1 MDLVLRSASSTTLQ
15 QYSSNNVLFFQTT
28 MKVTEQC
35 RSITSKKAKQQ
46 KANQQKANQLTS
58 VQQGQKVNDEA
69 ELRREVGSAHRASTQ
84 GQDQREHLEAVGV
97 RHREQVIAG
106 RRRRS
111 PGAKRDFPVV
121 PHPRGLL
128 LDGLDDVEADLPLQ
142 VGQLRAAEE
151 DSDHV
156 LLQVRLLVESWRRKK
171 SLIL

>member
-46 KANQQKANQLTS
+46 KANQLTS

-69 ELRREVGSAHRASTQ
+69 ELRREVGSTHRASTQ

-106 RRRRS
+106 RRRRC

-151 DSDHV
+151 NSDHV
-156 LLQVRLLVESWRRKK
+156 LLQVRLLVASWRRKK
-171 SLIL
+171 MS